1 VSTRGFGKDVVMATY
16 RIEDEPTFV
25 RDAGEG
31 RLPGHYEA
39 AFTRDDGERIVRYL
53 TDKGRAEILRAMEDG
68 PAELSAEAFEE
79 HSVEPDLEALLG
91 RMDREGGEGA

>member
-1 VSTRGFGKDVVMATY
+1 MTTY

-25 RDAGEG
+25 QDDGG
-31 RLPGHYEA
+31 GPLPGHYEA
-39 AFTRDDGERIVRYL
+39 VFTRGDGERVERYL
-53 TDKGRAEILRAMEDG
+53 TDKGRAEILRAMENG

-79 HSVEPDLEALLG
+79 HSVEPSLDALLE